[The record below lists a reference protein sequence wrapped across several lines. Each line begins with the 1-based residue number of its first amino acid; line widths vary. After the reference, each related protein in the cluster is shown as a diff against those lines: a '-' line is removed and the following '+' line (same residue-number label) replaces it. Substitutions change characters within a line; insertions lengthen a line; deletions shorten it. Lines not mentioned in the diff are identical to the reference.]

1 MEHAKKMILVPA
13 ESVERFH
20 QPSKSHDPIEELH
33 SELSRILSM
42 NNITDAEK
50 WSKYQQV
57 LERCLRYAE
66 QRRKPFKFALG
77 LANLDDQNLDEKGT
91 SENEDDQ
98 QNAEYR
104 PRESRSQSREHAGP
118 STAIPYSPDEI
129 LLTLPKTLRGKASI
143 LLNKL
148 GKSEMVKWSDD
159 GRVSIENKPIAGAHI
174 TDLINDA
181 LRQRKTAR
189 DPVGYREFYA
199 ALAKLNVPQ
208 ELIGNDNRWSLIRQ
222 FAVKE
227 TSPDSPY
234 FNLLWP
240 DTPAKKRK
248 RSKSAFNSTSV
259 RRKLNWESFSF
270 K

>member
-1 MEHAKKMILVPA
+1 MILVPA

-77 LANLDDQNLDEKGT
+77 WANLDDQNLDDQNLDEKGT
-91 SENEDDQ
+91 SENKDDQ

-129 LLTLPKTLRGKASI
+129 LLTLPKTLRSKASV